1 MRTLSTLVIY
11 IFCSLLLG
19 KAYANTE
26 PEPTKKK
33 KPRNII
39 FILTDDH
46 RFLGVEK
53 IEGSYFNVMGLPL
66 QRMYHELKDFLDEA
80 Q

>member
-1 MRTLSTLVIY
+1 MRTLNTLVIC
-11 IFCSLLLG
+11 IFCSLFLG

-33 KPRNII
+33 KPRNVI

-46 RFLGVEK
+46 RYDYIGFTGKSTMVGNPK
-53 IEGSYFNVMGLPL
+53 YG
-66 QRMYHELKDFLDEA
+66 
-80 Q
+80 